1 MTSFKPNTP
10 SKPETFSIIVP
21 GITPD
26 AAALSEQLL
35 LKNNKEF
42 HIFFNE
48 KKFHKYVDIMHN

>member
-10 SKPETFSIIVP
+10 NKPETFSIIVP

-26 AAALSEQLL
+26 AALLSEQLL
-35 LKNNKEF
+35 QKNNKEF

-48 KKFHKYVDIMHN
+48 KKFHK